1 MIRFLFDCVLWG
13 LGSQP
18 RSAETSSGFGS
29 DQLIPTRERNGL
41 EAATRIL
48 SSLLF
53 LLAIIAQF
61 LPEELS
67 LLTAPQLHLL
77 ALASAVWGLQM
88 ILRPSVPMDSTA
100 ISTALWSFAGYFPSS
115 FLGISHR
122 SSTKIRRT
130 CTHSSFRAAW
140 SAGWWSTDSSGTSV
154 AKSARNSPES
164 EYWADLRS
172 CD

>member
-1 MIRFLFDCVLWG
+1 MIRFLFDCMLWG

-18 RSAETSSGFGS
+18 RAAETSSGFGS
-29 DQLIPTRERNGL
+29 DQLIPTRVRNGL

-100 ISTALWSFAGYFPSS
+100 ISTALWSFAGYLPY
-115 FLGISHR
+115 FLIGNILDLPLETLLWQAGAVGGLIAYGLFR
-122 SSTKIRRT
+122 DIRREI
-130 CTHSSFRAAW
+130 SR
-140 SAGWWSTDSSGTSV
+140 
-154 AKSARNSPES
+154 
-164 EYWADLRS
+164 
-172 CD
+172 